1 MKEVNN
7 DRSRLGR
14 DENKRH
20 ILQRTI
26 PQSGRPQRKEAGFDS
41 SWTFDPDVSVA
52 RASIAELSHR
62 TCTPTSAFFQFVTSF
77 EIDVKRLETGIL

>member
-1 MKEVNN
+1 MVSLHVQQVVLQRITKQCKQSQPRKQAGQVNN

-52 RASIAELSHR
+52 RAS
-62 TCTPTSAFFQFVTSF
+62 
-77 EIDVKRLETGIL
+77 